1 MTDRGLTDT
10 SGTGRAAERD
20 ALLLAT
26 LPHVAF
32 DGWTRQALRL
42 GAEEAGFGADE
53 VAELLPGGVA
63 ELADLLHDWADRAM
77 VERLAAEG
85 EAFAGLRLREKI
97 AQAVLTRLDLLLP
110 YRDAV
115 RRDLARRAARPLSRR
130 GLRQLYGT
138 VDAMWRA
145 AGDRSTDLNFYSKRG
160 LLAGV
165 YASTLLVW
173 LDDRSDGQETT
184 QAFLERRIGEV
195 LAIGRQISGLKR
207 LGDLAEAPFRLAARL
222 REGRGAAAS

>member
-1 MTDRGLTDT
+1 MTDPISSDRT
-10 SGTGRAAERD
+10 AERD
-20 ALLLAT
+20 ALLLAV

-42 GAEEAGFGADE
+42 GAEDAGFGLDDA
-53 VAELLPGGVA
+53 ATLFPGGIA
-63 ELADLLHDWADRAM
+63 ELAEHLHDWADRAM
-77 VERLAAEG
+77 LERLAEEG
-85 EAFAGLRLREKI
+85 EAFEALRVREKI
-97 AQAVLTRLDLLLP
+97 AQAVMARLDILLP

-115 RRDLARRAARPLSRR
+115 RRDLSRRVLRPLSRR
-130 GLRQLYGT
+130 GLHQLHRT

-145 AGDRSTDLNFYSKRG
+145 AGDRSTDINYYSKRG

-173 LDDRSDGQETT
+173 LDDRSEGQETT
-184 QAFLERRIGEV
+184 RAFLERRIGEV
-195 LAIGRQISGLKR
+195 LAFGRQISGLKR

-222 REGRGAAAS
+222 REGRETAAP

>member
-1 MTDRGLTDT
+1 MTDRGLTDM

-32 DGWTRQALRL
+32 DGWTRQALHL
-42 GAEEAGFGADE
+42 GAEEAGLGADE
-53 VAELLPGGVA
+53 VAALLPGGVA

-85 EAFAGLRLREKI
+85 EAFTGLRVREKI

-222 REGRGAAAS
+222 REGRGTAAG

>member
-1 MTDRGLTDT
+1 MTDPTPHQPPGDNT
-10 SGTGRAAERD
+10 AERD
-20 ALLLAT
+20 ALLLAV

-42 GAEEAGFGADE
+42 GAENAGFGLDE
-53 VAELLPGGVA
+53 AAILFPGGVA
-63 ELADLLHDWADRAM
+63 ALADHLHDWADRAM
-77 VERLAAEG
+77 LDRLAEEG
-85 EAFAGLRLREKI
+85 DGFEGLRVREKI
-97 AQAVLTRLDLLLP
+97 ARAVTVRLDLLSP

-115 RRDLARRAARPLSRR
+115 RRDLSRRALRPLSRR
-130 GLRQLYGT
+130 GLHQLHRT

-145 AGDRSTDLNFYSKRG
+145 AGDRSTDFNYYSKRG

-173 LDDRSDGQETT
+173 LDDRSEGQETT
-184 QAFLERRIGEV
+184 HAFLERRIGEV
-195 LAIGRQISGLKR
+195 LAFGRQISGLKR

>member
-1 MTDRGLTDT
+1 MTDST
-10 SGTGRAAERD
+10 TGDRPSSDRTAERD
-20 ALLLAT
+20 ALLLAV

-32 DGWTRQALRL
+32 DGWSRQALRL
-42 GAEEAGFGADE
+42 GAEDAGFGLDE
-53 VAELLPGGVA
+53 VAAIVPGGIA
-63 ELADLLHDWADRAM
+63 ELSDHLHDWADRAM
-77 VERLAAEG
+77 LERLAEEG
-85 EAFAGLRLREKI
+85 EVFEGLRVREKI
-97 AQAVLTRLDLLLP
+97 ARAVSVRLDVLAP

-115 RRDLARRAARPLSRR
+115 RRDLSRRALRPLSRR
-130 GLRQLYGT
+130 GLHQLHRT

-145 AGDRSTDLNFYSKRG
+145 AGDRSTDLNYYSKRG

-173 LDDRSDGQETT
+173 LDDRSEGQEIT

-195 LAIGRQISGLKR
+195 LAFGRQISGLKR

-222 REGRGAAAS
+222 REGRGTAAS

>member
-1 MTDRGLTDT
+1 MTDQTLSDQPLSDQT
-10 SGTGRAAERD
+10 AERD
-20 ALLLAT
+20 ALLLAV

-42 GAEEAGFGADE
+42 GAGDAGFGLDE
-53 VAELLPGGVA
+53 VAVLVPGGIA
-63 ELADLLHDWADRAM
+63 ALSDHLHDWADREM
-77 VERLAAEG
+77 VARLAEEG
-85 EAFAGLRLREKI
+85 EAFESLRVREKI
-97 AQAVLTRLDLLLP
+97 ARAVTVRLDLLLP

-115 RRDLARRAARPLSRR
+115 RRDLARRALRPLSRR
-130 GLRQLYGT
+130 GLRQLHRT

-145 AGDRSTDLNFYSKRG
+145 AGDRSTDINYYSKRG

-173 LDDRSDGQETT
+173 LDDRSEGQEITG
-184 QAFLERRIGEV
+184 AFLERRIGEV
-195 LAIGRQISGLKR
+195 LAFGRQISGLKR

>member
-1 MTDRGLTDT
+1 MTDSTPDQPLGDKT
-10 SGTGRAAERD
+10 AERD
-20 ALLLAT
+20 ALLLAV

-42 GAEEAGFGADE
+42 GAEDAGFGLDE
-53 VAELLPGGVA
+53 VAVLFPGGIA
-63 ELADLLHDWADRAM
+63 GLADHLHDWADRAM
-77 VERLAAEG
+77 LERLAG
-85 EAFAGLRLREKI
+85 EAFESLRVREKI
-97 AQAVLTRLDLLLP
+97 AQAVTARLDVLLP

-115 RRDLARRAARPLSRR
+115 RRDLARRALRPLSRR
-130 GLRQLYGT
+130 GLRQLHRT

-145 AGDRSTDLNFYSKRG
+145 AGDRSTDINYYSKRG

-173 LDDRSDGQETT
+173 LDDRSEGQEITR
-184 QAFLERRIGEV
+184 AFLERRIGEV
-195 LAIGRQISGLKR
+195 LAFGRQISGLKR